1 MLSTKVLRRKS
12 NKRGKNKPTCKSME
26 PTSGLLAMMKQRSE
40 VLELTPWDESPG
52 DSVQQYVNNLKLKN
66 FDQ

>member
-1 MLSTKVLRRKS
+1 
-12 NKRGKNKPTCKSME
+12 ME